1 MRISRANNNAMKYAC
16 RNFHYSKVLPAI
28 NFGYNVFNDKD
39 EWCGCIIFGYGA
51 NKALGKEFRLYQG
64 EVFELTR
71 VALNG
76 KQEQTSKAL
85 SMCIKQFHKDYNM
98 CKLIVSYADVNH
110 NHLGIIYQA
119 TNWIYVGLCNVGM
132 KSGFI
137 INGKIVHNRQVSTIL
152 MKYKFECSRLEQLKK
167 IYGEDVF
174 YQENHGKQKYLYCFD
189 KRLKKEIEK
198 QRKPYPKSDENWV
211 KIDRNKFKK
220 NGTQNT

>member
-1 MRISRANNNAMKYAC
+1 MRISRANNKAMKYAC
-16 RNFHYSKVLPAI
+16 RNFHYSKALPAI

-51 NKALGKEFRLYQG
+51 NNALGKEFGLCHG

-85 SMCIKQFHKDYNM
+85 SMCIKQLHKDFPL
-98 CKLIVSYADVNH
+98 CKMIVSYADTNH

-119 TNWIYVGLCNVGM
+119 TNWIYVGQTHVNGR
-132 KSGFI
+132 SGYC
-137 INGKIVHNRQVSTIL
+137 INGKIVHDREISTIL
-152 MKYKFECSRLEQLKK
+152 RKYKYDCPRIEIVRKL
-167 IYGEDVF
+167 YGEDAQ
-174 YQENHGKQKYLYCFD
+174 YLISLGKQKYLFCFD

-220 NGTQNT
+220 NGTQNS